1 MMMIYHLMKEGYI
14 LKRIVGILLACSI
27 LLFSA
32 CSTDKQSEATDA
44 TSKQETKV
52 SSSEDSKKKEA
63 AEAKKKAEEAEKK
76 RQEEISKKVVEADA
90 AMKTAEANPTDETIA
105 TAKTAIGAIPGGNT
119 ELSKRLEI
127 TTANLEA
134 IKQQQAQIVVEQ
146 TQQQTYQQQDVQ
158 QQENPQVQE
167 SAQNAEEP
175 VVITGAPPMTEEERQ
190 GREYYAR
197 LNEQLARENGVDTSQ
212 KAQTP
217 PTHVDDQGRSYTF
230 ENHDAYKDEPYY
242 TEDWKNN
249 PSPYQ
254 D

>member
-1 MMMIYHLMKEGYI
+1 MKEGYT
-14 LKRIVGILLACSI
+14 LKRIVGILLVCSI
-27 LLFSA
+27 LVFSS

-63 AEAKKKAEEAEKK
+63 VEAKKKAEEAEKK
-76 RQEEISKKVVEADA
+76 RQEEISKKVVEADK

-105 TAKTAIGAIPGGNT
+105 AAKTAIDSIPGGNT

-134 IKQQQAQIVVEQ
+134 IKQQQAQIAAEQ
-146 TQQQTYQQQDVQ
+146 TQQQTYQQQ
-158 QQENPQVQE
+158 QEDPQVQQS
-167 SAQNAEEP
+167 SANENDTTANTDQQAEWQAE
-175 VVITGAPPMTEEERQ
+175 
-190 GREYYAR
+190 
-197 LNEQLARENGVDTSQ
+197 LARRKEIVRQDEANAQAEFQKKIEEAAANAPQPTIETDENGRT
-212 KAQTP
+212 
-217 PTHVDDQGRSYTF
+217 YIF